1 MNQDPVPTA
10 RGGLLVGACLAL
22 TMLAGC
28 AGDNARKVAFNTLQT
43 TVQYEKKLDA
53 KIAAEQAFYRTQLA
67 NLRESLAGAP
77 IDRKC
82 LPDDDLSTGG
92 NASGDGRAAKSA
104 EQGDCFGNPDFKSSW
119 LYGRIFTAAQ
129 RDARTTAG
137 RLMSSDDGAVIAE
150 IIDFAGR
157 GIDVQ
162 RAALRDVADQQR
174 ALTDQVAGSLKPLQ
188 KQKARLATVRKGLTT
203 LSATPD
209 AGLDLGRV
217 QAIAEIVINQIKAAP
232 VAQ

>member
-1 MNQDPVPTA
+1 MNRYRIPTA
-10 RGGLLVGACLAL
+10 RQAVLLGACAAQL
-22 TMLAGC
+22 MLAGC
-28 AGDNARKVAFNTLQT
+28 AGDNARTVAFNTLQT
-43 TVQYEKKLDA
+43 TVLYEKKLDA
-53 KIAAEQAFYRTQLA
+53 KIAAEQAFYRTQLTT
-67 NLRESLAGAP
+67 LRESLAGAP

-82 LPDDDLSTGG
+82 LPDGAGPTGG
-92 NASGDGRAAKSA
+92 SAPAGGLAAKPA
-104 EQGDCFGNPDFKSSW
+104 DERDCFGNPDFKSSW

-137 RLMSSDDGAVIAE
+137 RLLSSDDGAVIAE

-162 RAALRDVADQQR
+162 RAALREVADQQR

-188 KQKARLATVRKGLTT
+188 KQKARLATIRKGLTT

-209 AGLDLGRV
+209 TGLDLGQV
-217 QAIAEIVINQIKAAP
+217 QTIAEKIVEQIKAASA
-232 VAQ
+232 AQ